1 MTEPTRLFDFPYHQ
15 LEHFPLENSLA
26 AKIDGKWVTTST
38 QSFVDQGN
46 LISRGLLSLGIQ
58 PGDKIAMISN
68 NRPEWNICDMGIGQ
82 IGAINVPIYP
92 TISEDDYRYIF
103 NHAEIKMCLVSDADL
118 LLKVRHIFED
128 VPTLKSVYTFD
139 QIEGANHWSLIK
151 ESAGTTPQSE
161 VEKIKTDI
169 KDTDLATIIYTS
181 GTTGTP
187 KGVMLS
193 HKNIAAN
200 TSASAERLPTE
211 PGMIAL
217 SFLPVCH
224 IYERMLMY
232 LYVTKGLSIYFAES
246 IDTIGDNIREIKP
259 HVFSAVPRLL
269 EKVFDKIM
277 AKGEALTG
285 IKKALFFWAV
295 RLAEKWEPYGANGGW
310 YEWKLGIADKLIF
323 SKWREA
329 LGGRVEVVASGS
341 AALQPRLA
349 RVFNA
354 AGVPI
359 AEGYGLTE
367 TSPVISVNEEK
378 NQGLMIGT
386 TGRILSNVDVKIAE
400 DGEILAKGPNVMMGY
415 YKDEKRT
422 REVLTADGWFH
433 TGDIGEL
440 TGSDG
445 KFLRITDRKKE
456 MFKTSG
462 GKYVAPQLIE
472 NQLKQSRF
480 IEQAMVIGEGKK
492 HPAVLVV
499 PDYAFLKEWCVR
511 HDMTCESVDEIY
523 NNQRIRDR
531 IWQEVE
537 KVNQTLGSWER
548 PKKMELSKE
557 VWTIDNEELTPTLK
571 LRRKVILEKH
581 KEEIERIY
589 S

>member
-1 MTEPTRLFDFPYHQ
+1 
-15 LEHFPLENSLA
+15 
-26 AKIDGKWVTTST
+26 
-38 QSFVDQGN
+38 
-46 LISRGLLSLGIQ
+46 
-58 PGDKIAMISN
+58 
-68 NRPEWNICDMGIGQ
+68 
-82 IGAINVPIYP
+82 
-92 TISEDDYRYIF
+92 
-103 NHAEIKMCLVSDADL
+103 
-118 LLKVRHIFED
+118 
-128 VPTLKSVYTFD
+128 
-139 QIEGANHWSLIK
+139 
-151 ESAGTTPQSE
+151 
-161 VEKIKTDI
+161 
-169 KDTDLATIIYTS
+169 
-181 GTTGTP
+181 
-187 KGVMLS
+187 
-193 HKNIAAN
+193 
-200 TSASAERLPTE
+200 
-211 PGMIAL
+211 
-217 SFLPVCH
+217 
-224 IYERMLMY
+224 
-232 LYVTKGLSIYFAES
+232 
-246 IDTIGDNIREIKP
+246 
-259 HVFSAVPRLL
+259 
-269 EKVFDKIM
+269 M